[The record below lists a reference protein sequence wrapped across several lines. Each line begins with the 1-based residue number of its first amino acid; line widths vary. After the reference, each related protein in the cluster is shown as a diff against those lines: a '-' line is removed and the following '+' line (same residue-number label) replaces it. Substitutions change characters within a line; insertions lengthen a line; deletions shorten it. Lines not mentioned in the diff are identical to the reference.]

1 MLKCCSLYSGST
13 GNSFFIQTENT
24 KILVDCGVTCKRL
37 ENALTSLNTSL
48 SEIDGVFITHEH
60 IDHTKCLGMLASKYH
75 IPIFVNPET
84 WIAISSNN
92 TKLSNI
98 NVNLFKNEEHFEFK
112 DLKILPFSTPHDAA
126 NPCGFNIFKNEKK
139 ISIVTDLGHIS
150 NNVVKHLENSVFLM
164 IEANYD
170 SDVLKYSH
178 YPYMLKKRIAG
189 TNGHLDNC
197 VTGQTIAHLINSG
210 LENAL
215 LIHLSKENNF
225 PELAYKTVLE
235 ELHKKN
241 ILENSISLNVAP
253 RDYPSNFFQ
262 II

>member
-13 GNSFFIQTENT
+13 GNSFFVQTERT
-24 KILVDCGVTCKRL
+24 KILVDCGVTCKKL
-37 ENALTSLNTSL
+37 ESALSSLGITLN
-48 SEIDGVFITHEH
+48 EINGVFITHEH
-60 IDHTKCLGMLASKYH
+60 TDHTKSVGMLASKYN
-75 IPIFVNPET
+75 IPVYANIET
-84 WIAISSNN
+84 WNALLLANP
-92 TKLSNI
+92 KLSNVKE
-98 NVNLFKNEEHFEFK
+98 NTFKNDELFEFR

-126 NPCGFNIFKNEKK
+126 NPCGFNIFKDGKK
-139 ISIVTDLGHIS
+139 ISIATDLGHIS

-170 SDVLKYSH
+170 SNVLKYSP
-178 YPYMLKKRIAG
+178 YPYMLKRRIAG
-189 TNGHLDNC
+189 TNGHLENC
-197 VTGQTIAHLINSG
+197 VTGQTIAHLIDSG
-210 LENAL
+210 LKNAL

-235 ELHKKN
+235 ELQKEN
-241 ILENSISLNVAP
+241 YLENSISLNVAP